1 MKRILL
7 LVIFCLVLSCVFCK
21 KKSTDTDTVE
31 DIIKV
36 EVTVKENGI
45 AVENIFVIIDS
56 KVQESV
62 KGTVDDVDVVSY
74 ETSQNDQI
82 TTNSSGI
89 ASFTYRNKSLPDRGG
104 IVIEKVTI
112 KRLSTV
118 LSEDTQE
125 RFIKKGETLKLSY
138 DI

>member
-62 KGTVDDVDVVSY
+62 KG
-74 ETSQNDQI
+74 
-82 TTNSSGI
+82 
-89 ASFTYRNKSLPDRGG
+89 L
-104 IVIEKVTI
+104 
-112 KRLSTV
+112 
-118 LSEDTQE
+118 
-125 RFIKKGETLKLSY
+125 
-138 DI
+138 